1 MTNVEIK
8 KLLSENQ
15 ALRDEVER
23 LRDELVRLVERN
35 LDLSEQMEAYT
46 ELRRRVEVA
55 RELLDGNI
63 NRQRNADLQDDA
75 QLLALIELKV
85 EHEHLHLDP
94 DFNGEALAR
103 IIGVSH
109 DRLIR
114 LFRNKT
120 IHRSPEAYIS
130 NLRVLTAMRLL
141 REKTQY
147 SIAAIANDAGFSNVR
162 ALQRHLQDALGMTP
176 VEYRQMLTRDC

>member
-1 MTNVEIK
+1 
-8 KLLSENQ
+8 
-15 ALRDEVER
+15 
-23 LRDELVRLVERN
+23 
-35 LDLSEQMEAYT
+35 
-46 ELRRRVEVA
+46 
-55 RELLDGNI
+55 
-63 NRQRNADLQDDA
+63 
-75 QLLALIELKV
+75 LKV

-141 REKTQY
+141 REKPQY